1 MFGSSWRDEL
11 GPLVVKEQIVVG
23 AAIIAGAVPILVMA
37 AVLVHYG
44 GLDMGENETLAQIM
58 NLVLVAFL
66 TAAII
71 ASAVVPTLMVSRARR
86 KIAAGDWNVSQG
98 PYQPKVAEMIERTG
112 DAGKLIGVH
121 CTKTIIS
128 VAIIEGLT
136 FFAIIVYLV
145 VQSTFAVCV
154 AIAMIA
160 VLALHFPTRN
170 SVMDWIENQL
180 HRIREQQFFG

>member
-1 MFGSSWRDEL
+1 MSDSSWRDEL
-11 GPLVVKEQIVVG
+11 GPLVVTEQIVVG
-23 AAIIAGAVPILVMA
+23 AIIAGAVVFLAIA
-37 AVLVHYG
+37 AVMVHQG
-44 GLDMGENETLAQIM
+44 GLDMGQDKTLTQIM
-58 NLVLVAFL
+58 NLILVVFL
-66 TAAII
+66 AADVI
-71 ASAVVPTLMVSRARR
+71 AWTVAPTLMVSRARR

-98 PYQPKVAEMIERTG
+98 PYQPKVVEMIERTG

-170 SVMDWIENQL
+170 SVVDWIENQL